1 MPCCASRML
10 PGRTAHVLHIDPLAM
25 SRALAVDQVPAVAL
39 EPRITFFRGLPKVG
53 AYVAAAVPADGTDP
67 SQVSG
72 QVLVTTS
79 TWTGVCAKLW
89 RA

>member
-1 MPCCASRML
+1 
-10 PGRTAHVLHIDPLAM
+10 M